1 MTASGT
7 TSGTTRRAR
16 AAWRFAHVLMTL
28 AFGTA
33 LGACFN
39 PPAEAVLF
47 ACDAKTAPSCPDGYT
62 CEADDCCHRDGS
74 DVEAALGSC
83 RIGGAMSAGTSSTGS
98 TSSTSSAGSTASSG
112 PTSTSADTGSSTGAD
127 TASSGTGTTT

>member
-7 TSGTTRRAR
+7 TSGTTSRRAR
-16 AAWRFAHVLMTL
+16 AAWRFVHVLTTL

-83 RIGGAMSAGTSSTGS
+83 RIGGAMSAGTSSAGS
-98 TSSTSSAGSTASSG
+98 TSAGSTGSTG
-112 PTSTSADTGSSTGAD
+112 PTSTGADTGSSTGAD